1 MPHTAT
7 WGGVTDTHA
16 PHLEGAGAV
25 GTGNGNG
32 NGNSNGDGRSV
43 GSGAWGTRMGSKRDL
58 RVLSPC
64 DLDDEG
70 GDASH
75 STRLNHSPLSCPDSP
90 HAPPSYDMRRMTV
103 TTVLPEGGGGS
114 GANGESGKD
123 GERGEHGES
132 SAGGKGGKGG
142 AGTGSVDGAG
152 GKMPPPKTLAIS
164 VSASPRRNGAE
175 GGEGGEDGEEGDEV
189 GEEGDGDIV
198 GGSGSG
204 MMGGSTG
211 IGQVTMNMGVGAITV
226 ADMRRWDLDVFM
238 LGDDQKMA
246 MVELMFDEFQL
257 VDRLGLDRGK
267 VREG

>member
-1 MPHTAT
+1 M
-7 WGGVTDTHA
+7 
-16 PHLEGAGAV
+16 
-25 GTGNGNG
+25 
-32 NGNSNGDGRSV
+32 S
-43 GSGAWGTRMGSKRDL
+43 
-58 RVLSPC
+58 
-64 DLDDEG
+64 
-70 GDASH
+70 
-75 STRLNHSPLSCPDSP
+75 
-90 HAPPSYDMRRMTV
+90 
-103 TTVLPEGGGGS
+103 
-114 GANGESGKD
+114 
-123 GERGEHGES
+123 
-132 SAGGKGGKGG
+132 
-142 AGTGSVDGAG
+142 
-152 GKMPPPKTLAIS
+152 PPKTLAIS

-267 VREG
+267 VREEWEG